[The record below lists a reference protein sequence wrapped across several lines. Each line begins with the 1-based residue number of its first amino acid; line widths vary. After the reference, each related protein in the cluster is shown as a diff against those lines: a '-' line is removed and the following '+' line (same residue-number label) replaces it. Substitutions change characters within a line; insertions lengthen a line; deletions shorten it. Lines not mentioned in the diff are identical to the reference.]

1 MTAENQPCM
10 TPKEL
15 ATRWFEEIWNAKNPD
30 LIRQWMAPDAV
41 GITEGGEIHGPDDFH
56 KLVYEPL
63 VQAFPDFRVECE
75 AIVAEGE
82 DVMTRWVVTA
92 RHLGPFMD
100 LAPTG
105 KSLRFHGMTW
115 LRVRNG
121 KVIGGADSFN
131 LHGIMNFLAS
141 GTPTTSVTPAGMP
154 P

>member
-1 MTAENQPCM
+1 MNPPSQPCM

-105 KSLRFHGMTW
+105 KFLRFHGMTW
-115 LRVRNG
+115 LRVRHG

-141 GTPTTSVTPAGMP
+141 GTPTTSVTPA
-154 P
+154 